1 MATIRSIAEHANV
14 SIATVSKVLNGKSG
28 VREETRQMILNVAHE
43 LNYRPNL
50 NARSLKS
57 GRAQTIG
64 IIAEDLTVFNTPKII
79 DGVAVACDE
88 ANYHY
93 ILANLRMFQ
102 RFGHHQAEEK
112 VYTEMVRDAVNVLL
126 ARQVDG
132 IIYIGSHS
140 HVISYLPEYSE
151 VPLVCAYCTCPSL
164 PSVVYDDEK
173 AGYDLTEHLLAV
185 GATRIGMITGPIDS
199 PHSSSRSMGHMRALY
214 DHRIPYDP
222 RLTLPG
228 DWERDSGY
236 EIAGTLLGAGVD
248 AIFSQN
254 DMMAVGVLDYCS
266 KAGVN
271 VGRDLKLIGFDNLEL
286 SSVSRPRLSTV
297 AVPLFE
303 IGQAAASELLKILS
317 GEQAL
322 APKLV
327 KLSCNIIARE
337 STLGTE
343 APE

>member
-102 RFGHHQAEEK
+102 RCGHHQAEEK

-140 HVISYLPEYSE
+140 HVISYLPEY
-151 VPLVCAYCTCPSL
+151 
-164 PSVVYDDEK
+164 
-173 AGYDLTEHLLAV
+173 AV
-185 GATRIGMITGPIDS
+185 RK
-199 PHSSSRSMGHMRALY
+199 
-214 DHRIPYDP
+214 
-222 RLTLPG
+222 RL
-228 DWERDSGY
+228 E
-236 EIAGTLLGAGVD
+236 EGTLVRVD
-248 AIFSQN
+248 VRDTGIEMYSFF
-254 DMMAVGVLDYCS
+254 LCS
-266 KAGVN
+266 RDRWIDPAMQAFIDVVN
-271 VGRDLKLIGFDNLEL
+271 
-286 SSVSRPRLSTV
+286 RPLN
-297 AVPLFE
+297 P
-303 IGQAAASELLKILS
+303 
-317 GEQAL
+317 
-322 APKLV
+322 
-327 KLSCNIIARE
+327 
-337 STLGTE
+337 
-343 APE
+343 